1 MVKKGDTIYSI
12 AREYSVPADLIINI
26 NSPPDPDRLV
36 VGQTLVIGIP
46 KITHTVKKGETLTS
60 IASDYKTTVKRLLR
74 NNPQLM
80 GSKMVKEGE
89 SLVIEYDQE
98 PERCIMT
105 GGYAYPYI
113 DAATLRRTLP
123 GLSSVSPFSYG
134 FTSEG
139 ELVTLSD
146 EAILEQAFA
155 SGVRPVMVLT
165 SLNSDDVFDNGLAHA
180 LLNDEEAKENLYEN
194 IVANI
199 ALKGYKILDIDFE
212 YLFPEDKKAFE
223 NFVAGL
229 REKLDDYGVPVWVAL
244 APKTSDDQKGLL
256 YEAHDYRE
264 LGNIADRLL
273 LMTYEWGYT
282 YGPQMPV
289 APYDKVREVVEYAVS
304 VIEPEKLLLGIPNY
318 GYDFTLPY
326 EEGVSRAKSL
336 SPQQAV
342 DLAFMNKAEIF
353 YDKPSE
359 TAYFTYTKDGVKHK
373 VWFDDARSTKAK
385 LELADE
391 FGLAGV
397 SFWNLMQYTP
407 QTWMLLNPYCIAK

>member
-1 MVKKGDTIYSI
+1 MKKGDTIYSI

-74 NNPQLM
+74 NNSQLM

-113 DAATLRRTLP
+113 DGTILRRTLP

-244 APKTSDDQKGLL
+244 SPKTSDDQKGLL

-289 APYDKVREVVEYAVS
+289 APY
-304 VIEPEKLLLGIPNY
+304 
-318 GYDFTLPY
+318 
-326 EEGVSRAKSL
+326 
-336 SPQQAV
+336 
-342 DLAFMNKAEIF
+342 LAFMNKAEIF
-353 YDKPSE
+353 YDKTSE

-407 QTWMLLNPYCIAK
+407 QTWMLLNPYCIAG